1 VNPQPPM
8 EQVVPAV
15 TPMQIVWV
23 GFWLTLAM
31 LVFVYVLAHT
41 TPTDLRPPKG
51 ARFTRSH
58 WAGER
63 GHVRVRSADK
73 IVECWDD
80 LCDCHGPRPYDWQD
94 DPDLSR

>member
-1 VNPQPPM
+1 MQPIMAPS
-8 EQVVPAV
+8 PDV

-23 GFWLTLAM
+23 GFWVTLAM
-31 LVFVYVLAHT
+31 LVFAYIMVHT
-41 TPTDLRPPKG
+41 TPMDLRRPRRE
-51 ARFTRSH
+51 RFTRSH

-63 GHVRVRSADK
+63 SHVRVRSEDK

-80 LCDCHGPRPYDWQD
+80 MCDCHGPRVYDWQD